1 MNVRKLRFL
10 KCQSYLK
17 QKIEITNFSIENNEH
32 EMNNIWSEERNWKAS
47 SKNLITNACYHSL
60 RKSMFIRSFILEDIR
75 EKYFDCTSLEDILI
89 A

>member
-17 QKIEITNFSIENNEH
+17 QKIEITFSIENNEH

-47 SKNLITNACYHSL
+47 SKNLITNACYHS
-60 RKSMFIRSFILEDIR
+60 
-75 EKYFDCTSLEDILI
+75 
-89 A
+89 